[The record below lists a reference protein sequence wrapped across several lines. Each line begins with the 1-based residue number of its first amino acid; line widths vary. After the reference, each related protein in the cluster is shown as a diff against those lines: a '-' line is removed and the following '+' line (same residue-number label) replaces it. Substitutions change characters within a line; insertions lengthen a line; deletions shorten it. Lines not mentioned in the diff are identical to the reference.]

1 MSQQANI
8 DNDTDFSI
16 RIPKNQTKKNQTNVF
31 DCNYLGEKCWKYH
44 EDILERKKI

>member
-1 MSQQANI
+1 MSQKVNA

-16 RIPKNQTKKNQTNVF
+16 RIPKNQTNNQTNVF